1 MPDRLRLHGKV
12 AFVTGASRTLGLG
25 VAHALARAGAD
36 IAASGAEAE
45 ELKEVARLVGAQ
57 GVRVCTIASDML
69 DEEEIAASLDSAAN
83 SLGQIDILVHCAD
96 GRSFNAPYSGRRNA
110 ELAKRAEESLIR
122 VARLC
127 EHVGRH
133 VASLRTSSLII
144 IASPANVRPW
154 PDITAS
160 AVRRAVVELTRALAQ
175 EWAPNGV
182 RMNAITPGPVRT
194 DSPFEMDME
203 QLRAPNV
210 CRAPGGLDTLA
221 GVTDAVLWLASDAAR
236 HVTGAH
242 IPLDGAHDIAIGE
255 EWRLLLSNIFVTAE
269 TSRPSGKTRLKSV
282 RTRSASPTDADVRLL
297 PAKSA
302 G

>member
-1 MPDRLRLHGKV
+1 MLDRLRLDGKV
-12 AFVTGASRTLGLG
+12 AFVTGASRTVGLA

-69 DEEEIAASLDSAAN
+69 DEDEIAASLDSAAN

-96 GRSFNAPYSGRRNA
+96 GRSFNAPYNARRNA
-110 ELAKRAEESLIR
+110 ELAKRAEESLIG

-133 VASLRTSSLII
+133 VASLRTSSLVI
-144 IASPANVRPW
+144 IAAPANVRPW

-194 DSPFEMDME
+194 DSPFAMDME

-210 CRAPGGLDTLA
+210 RTAPGGLDTLA
-221 GVTDAVLWLASDAAR
+221 GVTDAVLWLTSDAAR

-242 IPLDGAHDIAIGE
+242 IPLDGAQNLAVSE
-255 EWRLLLSNIFVTAE
+255 EWQLLLSNSPGVSA
-269 TSRPSGKTRLKSV
+269 TSRPSQKTRLASV
-282 RTRSASPTDADVRLL
+282 ERRSPSPSDANVRFL
-297 PAKSA
+297 SA
-302 G
+302 RSTG